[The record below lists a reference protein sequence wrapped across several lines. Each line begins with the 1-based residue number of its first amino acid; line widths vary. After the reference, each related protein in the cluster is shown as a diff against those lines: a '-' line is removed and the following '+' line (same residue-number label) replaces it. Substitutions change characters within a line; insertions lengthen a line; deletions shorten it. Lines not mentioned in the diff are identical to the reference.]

1 MKVVDTKEYVS
12 TLRELV
18 RAGQEDMLLPAIGM
32 PTS

>member
-18 RAGQEDMLLPAIGM
+18 RAGQEVGM
-32 PTS
+32 PIAGSSMSS